1 MYSLE
6 VEKRGLI
13 AYDDKRVL
21 LANLENGEPNPYTHA
36 YGHYSLV
43 NDIQVQE
50 AEEQPEAG
58 NDLHVVTREQRHE
71 ERLQR
76 KHQLAVK
83 RAKQR
88 NRENS
93 SDDDEDEVQ
102 GDDLILAQR
111 AAAARP
117 GTSVRMNDVLEHI
130 IATHHLERP
139 TSPPPRMP
147 TERAGKIIVDTGINL
162 IDMSLISCRSQ
173 RHEQAATISADAPR
187 HRFVRR

>member
-1 MYSLE
+1 VYSLE

-43 NDIQVQE
+43 NDIQIQE

-58 NDLHVVTREQRHE
+58 NDLHVVTREERNE
-71 ERLQR
+71 ARLQR

-83 RAKQR
+83 MATKQ

-93 SDDDEDEVQ
+93 SDEDEAEVQ
-102 GDDLILAQR
+102 GDDLVVAQR

-117 GTSVRMNDVLEHI
+117 GTSVRINDVIERI
-130 IATHHLERP
+130 CARNNLERP
-139 TSPPPRMP
+139 MSPPPRMP
-147 TERAGKIIVDTGINL
+147 TERAGRFIFDT
-162 IDMSLISCRSQ
+162 
-173 RHEQAATISADAPR
+173 
-187 HRFVRR
+187 

>member
-50 AEEQPEAG
+50 AEDHPEAG
-58 NDLHVVTREQRHE
+58 NDLHVDTREQRNE
-71 ERLQR
+71 ERFQR
-76 KHQLAVK
+76 KHQLALK
-83 RAKQR
+83 RSTR
-88 NRENS
+88 PYRENS
-93 SDDDEDEVQ
+93 SDDDEVEADD
-102 GDDLILAQR
+102 DDLIVAQR

-117 GTSVRMNDVLEHI
+117 GAIS
-130 IATHHLERP
+130 TH
-139 TSPPPRMP
+139 
-147 TERAGKIIVDTGINL
+147 
-162 IDMSLISCRSQ
+162 Q
-173 RHEQAATISADAPR
+173 
-187 HRFVRR
+187 